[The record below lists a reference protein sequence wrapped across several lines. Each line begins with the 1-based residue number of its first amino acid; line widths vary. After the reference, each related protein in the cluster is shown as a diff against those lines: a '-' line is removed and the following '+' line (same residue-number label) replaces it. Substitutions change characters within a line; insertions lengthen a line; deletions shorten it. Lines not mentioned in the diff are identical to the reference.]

1 MVKDLSRIQE
11 VKSWNGVFLDRQVK
25 TIDDEYISYSSSQ
38 LFEFLFYL
46 LPKIWIYISFIN
58 DIFLN

>member
-1 MVKDLSRIQE
+1 MVKDLPRIQE
-11 VKSWNGVFLDRQVK
+11 VKSWNGVFLDCQAK

-46 LPKIWIYISFIN
+46 LPKIEFISLLLM
-58 DIFLN
+58 IFS